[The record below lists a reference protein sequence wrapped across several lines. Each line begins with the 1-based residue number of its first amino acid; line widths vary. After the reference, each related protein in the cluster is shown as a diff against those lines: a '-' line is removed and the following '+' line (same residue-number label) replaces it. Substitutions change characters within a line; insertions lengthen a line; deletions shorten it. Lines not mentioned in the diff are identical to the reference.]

1 MMIFCKGQLPT
12 FFVVECPIYPD
23 FKDIDEGG
31 STGVSI
37 NLTDRQNEIIKIIKS
52 DNRISYR
59 AIAKKLDINDPAV
72 DKHIKLLKEKG
83 IYCRKACCYLFS
95 FLPVRRYFWWIKGK
109 QIKE

>member
-1 MMIFCKGQLPT
+1 VGAIKLA
-12 FFVVECPIYPD
+12 E
-23 FKDIDEGG
+23 
-31 STGVSI
+31 
-37 NLTDRQNEIIKIIKS
+37 RQNEIIKS

-59 AIAKKLDINDPAV
+59 AIAKKLDINDSAV
-72 DKHIKLLKEKG
+72 DKHIKSLKEKG